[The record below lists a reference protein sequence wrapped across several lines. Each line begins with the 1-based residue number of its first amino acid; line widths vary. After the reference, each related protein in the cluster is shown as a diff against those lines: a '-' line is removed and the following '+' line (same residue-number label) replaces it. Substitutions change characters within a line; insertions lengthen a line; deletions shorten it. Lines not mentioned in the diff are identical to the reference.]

1 MPSSRTTLEAILS
14 NESPEPYTLNAFF
27 DFLNLHHCLEALDFI
42 SQAKIYRDAYTLYST
57 LADNENIVPN
67 STHIKQQWECIIA
80 TYILPGSSSEINL
93 PSYIRDPLLS
103 LTDVT
108 VLPPNPKRLDPAV
121 DHIYEVL
128 KEDALMPFIRSF
140 GSLTEVNT

>member
-1 MPSSRTTLEAILS
+1 MASLRTTLEAILS
-14 NESPEPYTLNAFF
+14 KQSPEPYTLKAFLE
-27 DFLNLHHCLEALDFI
+27 FLTLHHCPETLNFI
-42 SQAKIYRDAYTLYST
+42 VEAKIYRDACIVYST
-57 LADNENIVPN
+57 LADNENTLQN

-80 TYILPGSSSEINL
+80 TYIIPGALSEINL

-103 LTDVT
+103 NTDVIT
-108 VLPPNPKRLDPAV
+108 FPPSPERLDPAV

-140 GSLTEVNT
+140 CLTKVST